1 MPSLKKRTVL
11 PIHIVQ
17 GRDKVELPPL
27 GKVMVLS
34 LVKAGGLGWVSS
46 KPISQTKRQ
55 EQPFLLILESI
66 NILDNTFK
74 VRTASLEN
82 SHLARTITST
92 QVTSAIPAR
101 SSGEKSI
108 KASLSATVYVK
119 GPLVLPGYPDTYQ
132 VVFLAFGCVLGV
144 PFLLPAS
151 LLKIVGAAGVVVTRI
166 VASAPASSSGSKLL
180 WQ

>member
-27 GKVMVLS
+27 GTVMVLS

-108 KASLSATVYVK
+108 KAS
-119 GPLVLPGYPDTYQ
+119 
-132 VVFLAFGCVLGV
+132 
-144 PFLLPAS
+144 
-151 LLKIVGAAGVVVTRI
+151 
-166 VASAPASSSGSKLL
+166 
-180 WQ
+180 

>member
-11 PIHIVQ
+11 LIHIVQ

-46 KPISQTKRQ
+46 KMISQTKRQ

-82 SHLARTITST
+82 SHLARTILAHKYTCNQCHT
-92 QVTSAIPAR
+92 CMQFW
-101 SSGEKSI
+101 EKNQSKPHYQLLCMS
-108 KASLSATVYVK
+108 KAPS
-119 GPLVLPGYPDTYQ
+119 
-132 VVFLAFGCVLGV
+132 
-144 PFLLPAS
+144 PFLVIPTHT
-151 LLKIVGAAGVVVTRI
+151 K
-166 VASAPASSSGSKLL
+166 
-180 WQ
+180 